1 MFLEFV
7 KCTWKYRG
15 KGANVSGIEEAS
27 LISHC
32 FESIRNYL
40 LRLAWP
46 VWAGN
51 GNSAARASH
60 SRSLI
65 SLFDKSKVESQLL
78 SSFVDAN

>member
-1 MFLEFV
+1 M
-7 KCTWKYRG
+7 KCTWKYQG

-32 FESIRNYL
+32 FGSIRNYL
-40 LRLAWP
+40 LRLP
-46 VWAGN
+46 VWPGN
-51 GNSAARASH
+51 GNLAAARASH

-78 SSFVDAN
+78 PFFVDAN

>member
-40 LRLAWP
+40 LRLACLGWERKL
-46 VWAGN
+46 G
-51 GNSAARASH
+51 
-60 SRSLI
+60 
-65 SLFDKSKVESQLL
+65 
-78 SSFVDAN
+78 SSSIAFAIFN